1 MELEKLEVL
10 LEVNTKNV
18 QESINRVL
26 PQINGLLKKIES
38 ATGQSGEK
46 IEQNLDMSDATKK
59 VENTLGDFIKKFSQQ
74 MDRMEELSKSKTDAT
89 SRNLEQGFKQTRA
102 RAGKEIDL
110 MVKDINS
117 KMGQAR
123 AAQNKIAHLAA
134 KRTSAV
140 KDNDTGAVVK
150 YDEQIA
156 SAEQKMTS
164 YRNKA
169 REMARIMKAE
179 FDAVPASLKNIAA
192 TMDQNEGQIETLRSK
207 IANMQKI
214 YESQRKTVGSF
225 ESGFSTADSDKSVD
239 TMQKIQV
246 QAAKM
251 NKLISSNDALQRAY
265 ATTEDRAEA
274 LRAALFGLG
283 DTLDKSSI
291 QTGNAASGVKSISN
305 ASAKAGN
312 TWSRFGGLF
321 NRVSNNIAH
330 GTKSVGKNLGS
341 FFSMFNQSGSRMN
354 KGLSQ
359 SNSALG
365 KYAGG
370 WRKTIWMLGNQLIV
384 FTFLYRG
391 IMALGQGLW
400 NSLKTNQEFANSLN
414 QIKVNLLTAFYPIYQ
429 AALPAINALMSA
441 LAKATGYIASFIAN
455 IFGSTYEAAK
465 QGASGLYD
473 NVKALEDTG
482 TGATDAKD
490 KIKELQRSLMGF
502 DEINRIGLDVNS
514 DADAGAGSGS
524 GAGTPG
530 IDFNTPD
537 YSTPAWLSKFADN
550 ARNILS
556 QLFEPVQAAWNKYGK
571 SVMDAAKFALTE
583 VWELTKSIGRSFM
596 EVWTGGSGERILGNI
611 LQIIASILTSV
622 GNLANGLRE
631 AWETNDLGVS
641 IFTTILGIIEILTGH
656 FRDMAKATED
666 WTESLDFTPLMTSID
681 TLLKALAPL
690 TDNIGAGLSW
700 LYREVLLPLAGW
712 AIEDALPAFLDAL
725 SGALKFL
732 NEITEA
738 LQPTFQWLWDD
749 FLAPIAAWT
758 GGVIVSILEGLA
770 SSLSGIGDFVSE
782 HQVGFSNFVVA
793 FASFAGALKVIS
805 GLKTLTGILSGV
817 FGWLSSIGGL
827 SGVLGGIGTAVGGVV
842 TFLGGP
848 WAIAIAA
855 AIAVGVLLWKNWD
868 TIKEKASQLGSWI
881 SDKWS
886 GIKTATSEA
895 WGNVSTKVSTKA
907 NEAKNGAINAFSTMK
922 TKVGEYLSSIQST
935 ASTTFD
941 KVTGWATG
949 LGSKIAEGLRKGLDS
964 VKSAAASI
972 ANGIVGVIGKAVNG
986 VIGGINWILDKVG
999 AGGNKLSTWAVPTY
1013 AQGTN
1018 AHPGGLA
1025 MVNDGSGKNY
1035 REAFQ
1040 LPGGQVGLFPNQRN
1054 MLVNL
1059 PRGAKVLD
1067 GERTNSMYGGV
1078 PRYANG
1084 IGDWFSKAYNGAKE
1098 MAGTVWDYLSNPSE
1112 LLDIAISKFVNLS
1125 GAVNPALAIAKGG
1138 ISTVAGSATNF
1149 IKGMLEKGSE
1159 SPVGTGVERWRP
1171 TVIRALSMNGLPTTD
1186 AYVNAWLR
1194 QIQSESGGNEKAIQG
1209 NIGDINNKTGDLAKG
1224 LVQVIGATFNAY
1236 KFPGHDNRLNGLDS
1250 LLAGINYAKSRY
1262 GATGMLSV
1270 IGNGH
1275 GYENGGV
1282 VSNEGYYR
1290 LAEGNK
1296 KEMVIPLEKRNRAL
1310 ELLEI
1315 AKDYLGVS
1323 DTSSLQMPDLFLETP
1338 MQRLDM
1344 PISTRE
1350 AGGGL
1355 TGMSESISNA
1365 LAMYAASGNKAS
1377 GPMEVTLVM
1386 DGQKIGKIV
1395 INEINE
1401 IIDRTG
1407 AIPIN
1412 I

>member
-1 MELEKLEVL
+1 MELEKLEVKL
-10 LEVNTKNV
+10 DIDLSGIE
-18 QESINRVL
+18 QSISKVL
-26 PQINGLLKKIES
+26 PQINGLLKKVES
-38 ATGQSGEK
+38 ATGQSGNK

-59 VENTLGDFIKKFSQQ
+59 VENILGDFIKKFSQQ
-74 MDRMEELSKSKTDAT
+74 MDRMEEISKSKADAT
-89 SRNLEQGFKQTRA
+89 SRNLEQGFKQTRVKA
-102 RAGKEIDL
+102 NKEIDL
-110 MVKDINS
+110 MVKDINAKTS
-117 KMGQAR
+117 GAR
-123 AAQNKIAHLAA
+123 AAQNKIAHLTAQRA
-134 KRTSAV
+134 SAV
-140 KDNDTGAVVK
+140 KYGDNGAVVK

-156 SAEQKMTS
+156 SAEQRMMS

-169 REMARIMKAE
+169 SEMARAMKKE
-179 FDAVPASLKNIAA
+179 FDAVPSSLKNIAA
-192 TMDQNEGQIETLRSK
+192 TMEQNESQIETMRAK
-207 IANMQKI
+207 IANMQRL
-214 YESQRKTVGSF
+214 YESQRKITGSF
-225 ESGFSTADSDKSVD
+225 QSGFSTTDSDKSLD
-239 TMQKIQV
+239 TMQKIQK
-246 QAAKM
+246 QTAQM
-251 NKLISSNDALQRAY
+251 NKLISSNDALQKAY
-265 ATTEDRAEA
+265 ADTEDRVRSLRQA
-274 LRAALFGLG
+274 LGL
-283 DTLDKSSI
+283 LDNGLAKSSI
-291 QTGNAASGVKSISN
+291 QTGNTALGIQNIAAKSD
-305 ASAKAGN
+305 KAGSV
-312 TWSRFGGLF
+312 WSRLGGLF
-321 NRVSNNIAH
+321 NRTSNFIAHGARRSSSLMGGFFSLFSKGSNNI
-330 GTKSVGKNLGS
+330 TKRTNGMTRSTGLFGS
-341 FFSMFNQSGSRMN
+341 AISRLATRILIY
-354 KGLSQ
+354 GL
-359 SNSALG
+359 
-365 KYAGG
+365 
-370 WRKTIWMLGNQLIV
+370 
-384 FTFLYRG
+384 LYRG
-391 IMALGQGLW
+391 ILALSKGML
-400 NSLKTNQEFANSLN
+400 SALKTNDQFASSLN
-414 QIKVNLLTAFYPIYQ
+414 QIQVNLLTAFYPIYQ
-429 AALPAINALMSA
+429 AVLPAINALMSA
-441 LAKATGYIASFIAN
+441 LARATGYIASFIAG

-473 NVKALEDTG
+473 NVKALEETG
-482 TGATDAKD
+482 SGATEAKE
-490 KIKELQRSLMGF
+490 KIKELQRALMGF

-514 DADAGAGSGS
+514 DSETGAGSGS
-524 GAGTPG
+524 GAGAPG
-530 IDFNTPD
+530 VNFDTPD

-550 ARNILS
+550 ARSILS
-556 QLFEPVQAAWNKYGK
+556 QLFEPVQAAWNKHGK
-571 SVMDAAKFALTE
+571 TVTDAFKYSLSE
-583 VWELTKSIGRSFM
+583 IWGLSQSIGSSFM
-596 EVWTGGSGERILGNI
+596 DVWTNGTGEVFIGNILLLLSNVLYLIGDIAKAFKDAWNDEGRGTALIQSVFDMWNSVLGLLYKVTDTFRDVWNDGTGERIAGNI
-611 LQIIASILTSV
+611 LEIYT
-622 GNLANGLRE
+622 NLNKAISDMVDNFGE
-631 AWETNDLGVS
+631 AWDEAGNGER
-641 IFTTILGIIEILTGH
+641 IFKNILGFAEDITEK
-656 FRDMAKATED
+656 AK
-666 WTESLDFTPLMTSID
+666 
-681 TLLKALAPL
+681 
-690 TDNIGAGLSW
+690 
-700 LYREVLLPLAGW
+700 
-712 AIEDALPAFLDAL
+712 
-725 SGALKFL
+725 
-732 NEITEA
+732 EITEA
-738 LQPTFQWLWDD
+738 TREWAGNLDFGPLLDSIAGMTGNLRSALQPILDGLGGLYENVLLPISKWAIEEGVPAAFDAISEAFRLLGNVLEAVKPVLAWLWENFLVPLGEWVGATLVGELESITSTLG
-749 FLAPIAAWT
+749 FLADAVENPKKAF
-758 GGVIVSILEGLA
+758 GELKDIV
-770 SSLSGIGDFVSE
+770 V
-782 HQVGFSNFVVA
+782 
-793 FASFAGALKVIS
+793 
-805 GLKTLTGILSGV
+805 
-817 FGWLSSIGGL
+817 
-827 SGVLGGIGTAVGGVV
+827 
-842 TFLGGP
+842 
-848 WAIAIAA
+848 
-855 AIAVGVLLWKNWD
+855 
-868 TIKEKASQLGSWI
+868 EKAREMSEKTKNFFGDI
-881 SDKWS
+881 RANASDVWN
-886 GIKTATSEA
+886 T
-895 WGNVSTKVSTKA
+895 VSSKVSTKA
-907 NEAKNGAINAFSTMK
+907 NEAKTNAINAFSNMK
-922 TKVGEYLSSIQST
+922 SKVGEYLSVIQST

-941 KVTGWATG
+941 KVTGWASG
-949 LGSKIAEGLRKGLDS
+949 LGSKIAEGLRNGLGAI
-964 VKSAAASI
+964 KSAANSI
-972 ANGIVGVIGKAVNG
+972 ANGIVGVIGGAVNG
-986 VIGGINWILDKVG
+986 VIGGVNWVLDKVG
-999 AGGNKLSTWAVPTY
+999 AGGSKLSTWEVPYFY
-1013 AQGTN
+1013 AKGTN

-1125 GAVNPALAIAKGG
+1125 DAVNPALAIAKGG

-1262 GATGMLSV
+1262 GATGMLGV
-1270 IGNGH
+1270 IGHGH

-1282 VSNEGYYR
+1282 VSKEGYYR

-1296 KEMVIPLEKRNRAL
+1296 KEMVIPLEKRNRAI

-1365 LAMYAASGNKAS
+1365 IAMYAASGNKAS

>member
-10 LEVNTKNV
+10 LEVNTKNI

-38 ATGQSGEK
+38 ATGQSGNK

-59 VENTLGDFIKKFSQQ
+59 VETTLGDFINNFSKQ
-74 MDRMEELSKSKTDAT
+74 MDRMEEISKSRTDAT
-89 SRNLEQGFKQTRA
+89 SRNMEQGFKQTRA
-102 RAGKEIDL
+102 KAGKEIDL

-140 KDNDTGAVVK
+140 KDDDTGAVVK

-169 REMARIMKAE
+169 REMARTMKAE

-207 IANMQKI
+207 IANMQKV
-214 YESQRKTVGSF
+214 YESQRKTIGSF
-225 ESGFSTADSDKSVD
+225 DSGFSTADSDKSVD
-239 TMQKIQV
+239 TMQKIQA
-246 QAAKM
+246 QTAKM
-251 NKLISSNDALQRAY
+251 NKLISSNDALQQAY
-265 ATTEDRAEA
+265 ATTEDRAKA
-274 LRAALFGLG
+274 LRTALFGLG

-291 QTGNAASGVKSISN
+291 QTGNAASGIKSISN
-305 ASAKAGN
+305 ASAKSGT

-330 GTKSVGKNLGS
+330 GTKSVGKNLAG

-365 KYAGG
+365 KYVGG

-384 FTFLYRG
+384 FTLLYRG

-441 LAKATGYIASFIAN
+441 LARATGYIASFIAN

-473 NVKALEDTG
+473 NVKALEETG
-482 TGATDAKD
+482 SGATDAKD

-514 DADAGAGSGS
+514 DADAGADS
-524 GAGTPG
+524 GASTPG
-530 IDFNTPD
+530 VNFDTPD

-556 QLFEPVQAAWNKYGK
+556 QLFQPVQAAWNKYGK

-611 LQIIASILTSV
+611 LQIMASILTSV

-641 IFTTILGIIEILTGH
+641 IFSTILGIIENLTGH
-656 FRDMAKATED
+656 LKDMAKATED

-681 TLLKALAPL
+681 TLFKALAPL
-690 TDNIGAGLSW
+690 SDNIGAGLSW

-712 AIEDALPAFLDAL
+712 AIEDALPAFLDVL

-732 NEITEA
+732 NEVTEA

-749 FLAPIAAWT
+749 FLAPVAAWT

-770 SSLSGIGDFVSE
+770 SALSGIGDFVSE
-782 HQVGFSNFVVA
+782 HQSGFSDFVVA
-793 FASFAGALKVIS
+793 FVAFVGALKTIGKIAAALEAFSKVFAGIS
-805 GLKTLTGILSGV
+805 ALS
-817 FGWLSSIGGL
+817 GL
-827 SGVLGGIGTAVGGVV
+827 SGAIGGVV
-842 TFLGGP
+842 AFLTGP
-848 WAIAIAA
+848 WGLAIAA

-907 NEAKNGAINAFSTMK
+907 EEAKNGAVNAFSTMK

-941 KVTGWATG
+941 KVTGWASG
-949 LGSKIAEGLRKGLDS
+949 LGSKIADGLRNGLDS
-964 VKSAAASI
+964 VKSAANAI

-986 VIGGINWILDKVG
+986 VISGINWVLGLVG
-999 AGGNKLSTWAVPTY
+999 AGDKKLTPWEVPKY
-1013 AQGTN
+1013 AKGTN

-1125 GAVNPALAIAKGG
+1125 DAVNPALAIAKGG
-1138 ISTVAGSATNF
+1138 ISTIAGSATNF

-1270 IGNGH
+1270 IGHGH

-1407 AIPIN
+1407 AIPLN